1 MNARALLR
9 LAIQNVVRNPTRSIL
24 TMLGVMIGVAAVIIM
39 VAIGQGAQGA
49 IEERIKNLGTN
60 MIVITPGVATTAG
73 VSGGAQSM
81 PSLTIEDADLLRK
94 DAQSLVAVSPVV
106 MTRTTV
112 VGGQA
117 NWRASI
123 YGVDPSYAEIRDWQV
138 ASGRFIDELDIKGRK
153 KVCVLGATVASRVF
167 GEDDPV
173 GQLVRL
179 RDVPIEV
186 IGVLKAKGQTAE
198 GADQD
203 DVVLAPYS
211 TVQTRLAGRQF
222 IGQILGSASSPDQLD
237 LAQSEVKLILRER
250 HGLSESQP
258 DDFEVRDQR
267 QLAETATSTT
277 QVMTTLLSAIA
288 SVSLLVGGIGI
299 MNIMLVSVTER
310 TREIGIR
317 RALGARRGDVLAQ
330 FLVEAMVLSGL
341 GGLIGAGVG
350 VGGAWGVGRL
360 TGWATTV
367 TPSTVVLAVLFSAGV
382 GVVFGWTPARRAA
395 GLDPIDALRHQ

>member
-1 MNARALLR
+1 MNALALFR

-138 ASGRFIDELDIKGRK
+138 SSGRFFDEVDIKGRK

-203 DVVLAPYS
+203 DVVLAPYT

-222 IGQILGSASSPDQLD
+222 IGQILGSAASPDQLD

-267 QLAETATSTT
+267 QLAETATGTT

-317 RALGARRGDVLAQ
+317 RALGARRGDV
-330 FLVEAMVLSGL
+330 
-341 GGLIGAGVG
+341 
-350 VGGAWGVGRL
+350 
-360 TGWATTV
+360 
-367 TPSTVVLAVLFSAGV
+367 
-382 GVVFGWTPARRAA
+382 
-395 GLDPIDALRHQ
+395 

>member
-341 GGLIGAGVG
+341 GGLIGAGLG

>member
-1 MNARALLR
+1 MNAFALFR

-138 ASGRFIDELDIKGRK
+138 SSGRFFDEVDIKGRK

-203 DVVLAPYS
+203 DVVLAPYT

-267 QLAETATSTT
+267 QLAETATGTT

-341 GGLIGAGVG
+341 GGLIGAGLG

-367 TPSTVVLAVLFSAGV
+367 TPSTVVLAVVFSAGV
-382 GVVFGWTPARRAA
+382 GVIFGWTPARRAA

>member
-1 MNARALLR
+1 MNGLALLR
-9 LAIQNVVRNPTRSIL
+9 LAIQNVIRNPTRSIL

-81 PSLTIEDADLLRK
+81 PSLTIEDADLIRK

-117 NWRASI
+117 NWRAAI
-123 YGVDPSYAEIRDWQV
+123 YGVDPSYTEIRDWQV
-138 ASGRFIDELDIKGRK
+138 ASGRFFDEVDIKGRK

-203 DVVLAPYS
+203 DVVLAPYT

-222 IGQILGSASSPDQLD
+222 IGQILGSASSADQLD

-317 RALGARRGDVLAQ
+317 RALGARRSDVLAQ

-341 GGLIGAGVG
+341 GGLIGAGLG

-382 GVVFGWTPARRAA
+382 GVIFGWTPARRAA

>member
-1 MNARALLR
+1 MNGLALLR
-9 LAIQNVVRNPTRSIL
+9 LAIQNVIRNPTRSIL

-117 NWRASI
+117 NWRAAI
-123 YGVDPSYAEIRDWQV
+123 YGVDPSYTEIRDWQV
-138 ASGRFIDELDIKGRK
+138 ASGRFFDEVDIKGRK

-203 DVVLAPYS
+203 DVVLAPYT

-222 IGQILGSASSPDQLD
+222 IGQILGSASSADQLD

-317 RALGARRGDVLAQ
+317 RALGARRSDVLAQ

-341 GGLIGAGVG
+341 GGLIGAGLG

-382 GVVFGWTPARRAA
+382 GVIFGWTPARRAA

>member
-1 MNARALLR
+1 MNGLALLR

-117 NWRASI
+117 NWRAAI
-123 YGVDPSYAEIRDWQV
+123 YGVDPSYTEIRDWQV
-138 ASGRFIDELDIKGRK
+138 ASGRFFDEVDIKGRK

-203 DVVLAPYS
+203 DVVLAPYT

-222 IGQILGSASSPDQLD
+222 IGQILGSASSADQLD

-250 HGLSESQP
+250 HGLSVERK
-258 DDFEVRDQR
+258 VRANAAYGQQHREHSEDLVAA
-267 QLAETATSTT
+267 LAPRRGDPG
-277 QVMTTLLSAIA
+277 LL
-288 SVSLLVGGIGI
+288 
-299 MNIMLVSVTER
+299 
-310 TREIGIR
+310 
-317 RALGARRGDVLAQ
+317 LGARPRG
-330 FLVEAMVLSGL
+330 
-341 GGLIGAGVG
+341 GAR
-350 VGGAWGVGRL
+350 VGGR
-360 TGWATTV
+360 
-367 TPSTVVLAVLFSAGV
+367 LFSRNLIQAVRAVSPIPEEIFTDLALTERASGHSASS
-382 GVVFGWTPARRAA
+382 TSLPSSRRAC
-395 GLDPIDALRHQ
+395 

>member
-1 MNARALLR
+1 MTGRALLR
-9 LAIQNVVRNPTRSIL
+9 LALQNVVRNPTRSAL

-60 MIVITPGVATTAG
+60 MVVITPGVSTTGG

-81 PSLTIEDADLLRK
+81 PSLTIEDADLLRS

-117 NWRASI
+117 NWRASV

-138 ASGRFIDELDIKGRK
+138 ASGRFIDEADIKGRK

-203 DVVLAPYS
+203 DVVLAPYT

-222 IGQILGSASSPDQLD
+222 IGQILGSAASPDQLD
-237 LAQSEVKLILRER
+237 LAQQEVKLILRER
-250 HGLSESQP
+250 HGLSEQQP

-341 GGLIGAGVG
+341 GGLIGAGLG

>member
-203 DVVLAPYS
+203 DVVLAPYT

-341 GGLIGAGVG
+341 GGLIGAGLG

>member
-1 MNARALLR
+1 MNGLALLR
-9 LAIQNVVRNPTRSIL
+9 LAIQNVIRNPTRSIL

-117 NWRASI
+117 NWRAAI

-138 ASGRFIDELDIKGRK
+138 ASGRFFDEVDIKGRK

-198 GADQD
+198 GVDQD
-203 DVVLAPYS
+203 DVVLAPYT

-222 IGQILGSASSPDQLD
+222 IGQILGSASSADQLD

-317 RALGARRGDVLAQ
+317 RALGARRSDVLAQ

-341 GGLIGAGVG
+341 GGLIGAGLG

-382 GVVFGWTPARRAA
+382 GVIFGWTPARRAA